1 MGIGVFLKG
10 AIDKLLGSKM
20 HPVAKGA
27 FVIILFAALGASE
40 YFGVA
45 KHELEQ

>member
-10 AIDKLLGSKM
+10 AIDKVLGSKM

-27 FVIILFAALGASE
+27 IVVLLFVGLGAAT
-40 YFGVA
+40 YFGIA
-45 KHELEQ
+45 

>member
-10 AIDKLLGSKM
+10 AIDKVLGSKM

-27 FVIILFAALGASE
+27 IVFVLFAAIGAAT
-40 YFGVA
+40 YFGIA
-45 KHELEQ
+45 